1 MTGMRFVAESGLWTT
16 GPTEPATPLVA
27 VLEVSGAVLS
37 WAIDDERAAAA
48 QIAFTDVSR
57 ADWLWRVVG
66 EEGHVALAAAVDNR
80 TDGEQHSIEVTGVD
94 IVPGSVDPLRRLAVG
109 HWLRRWWPASRRDG
123 IPALDRALL
132 DVEVALLTAGAQD
145 FFTDDT
151 LDSDVTELLAPHA
164 TALIGHLRA
173 DDARVRELVR
183 AGAELAD
190 EAGVDDDGWAE
201 LSAALEDSALVSELE
216 LGRRDDYA
224 LAAGTDSGPRG
235 AAPIGRGVAS
245 INWSAVPP
253 GVFDAA
259 EDTVDWSVDPA
270 GPAVVAVVRAAL
282 IGPDPATGIAVRVR
296 SGAVSG
302 DGALDA
308 DGSATLPLVDA
319 QRQPMPESSA
329 WDHDWPATSV
339 IVGADVSEPREV
351 RDRVRRWARARLDHP
366 ADRGADKAFLA
377 EVLAS
382 ESAY

>member
-1 MTGMRFVAESGLWTT
+1 MTGLRFVAESGLWTT
-16 GPTEPATPLVA
+16 GRTEPATPLVA
-27 VLEVSGAVLS
+27 VLELSGAVLS
-37 WAIDDERAAAA
+37 WAIDDPREAAA

-57 ADWLWRVVG
+57 ADWLWRVLG
-66 EEGHVALAAAVDNR
+66 EAGHVAVAAALA
-80 TDGEQHSIEVTGVD
+80 GEPRGLEVTGVE
-94 IVPGSVDPLRRLAVG
+94 IVPGSVAPLRRLAVG

-151 LDSDVTELLAPHA
+151 LDSDVTGLLAPHA
-164 TALIGHLRA
+164 TTLIGYLQA

-190 EAGVDDDGWAE
+190 EAGMDEEGWAE
-201 LSAALEDSALVSELE
+201 LSGALEDSSVVSDLG

-224 LAAGTDSGPRG
+224 LAAGADSGPRG

-245 INWSAVPP
+245 ISWSAVPP
-253 GVFDAA
+253 GIFDAA

-319 QRQPMPESSA
+319 QRRPMPESSA
-329 WDHDWPATSV
+329 WDHDWPSTSV
-339 IVGADVSEPREV
+339 IVGAEASEPREV
-351 RDRVRRWARARLDHP
+351 RDRVRRWARARLDQP
-366 ADRGADKAFLA
+366 GDRGADKAFLA
-377 EVLAS
+377 EVLAG

>member
-16 GPTEPATPLVA
+16 GRTEPATPMVA
-27 VLEVSGAVLS
+27 VLELSGAVLS
-37 WAIDDERAAAA
+37 WAIDDPREAAA

-57 ADWLWRVVG
+57 ADWLWRVLG
-66 EEGHVALAAAVDNR
+66 EAGHVAVAAALA
-80 TDGEQHSIEVTGVD
+80 GEPRGLEVTGVE
-94 IVPGSVDPLRRLAVG
+94 IVPGSVAPLRRLAVG

-151 LDSDVTELLAPHA
+151 LDSDVTGLLAPHA
-164 TALIGHLRA
+164 TTLIGYLQA

-190 EAGVDDDGWAE
+190 EAGMDDDGWAE
-201 LSAALEDSALVSELE
+201 LSGALEDSSVVSDLG

-224 LAAGTDSGPRG
+224 LAAGADSGPRG

-245 INWSAVPP
+245 ISWSAVPP
-253 GVFDAA
+253 GIFDAA

-319 QRQPMPESSA
+319 QRRPMPESSA
-329 WDHDWPATSV
+329 WDHDWPSTSV
-339 IVGADVSEPREV
+339 IVGAEASEPREV
-351 RDRVRRWARARLDHP
+351 RDRVRRWARARLDQP
-366 ADRGADKAFLA
+366 GDRGADKAFLA
-377 EVLAS
+377 EVLAG

>member
-1 MTGMRFVAESGLWTT
+1 MTGMRFVDESGLWST
-16 GPTEPATPLVA
+16 GPTEPATPLVV

-37 WAIDDERAAAA
+37 WAIDDPREAAAR
-48 QIAFTDVSR
+48 IAFTDVSR
-57 ADWLWRVVG
+57 ADWLWRVLG
-66 EEGHVALAAAVDNR
+66 EAGHVAVAAAAV
-80 TDGEQHSIEVTGVD
+80 GEPHSIEVTGVE

-132 DVEVALLTAGAQD
+132 DVEIALLTAGAQD

-164 TALIGHLRA
+164 TALLGHLQA

-190 EAGVDDDGWAE
+190 EAGMDSDRWSE
-201 LSAALEDSALVSELE
+201 LSAALEDSAAVSELA

-224 LAAGTDSGPRG
+224 LAAGADAGPRG

-253 GVFDAA
+253 GIFDAA
-259 EDTVDWSVDPA
+259 EDTVDWSVNPA

-282 IGPDPATGIAVRVR
+282 IGPNPATGIAVRVQ

-308 DGSATLPLVDA
+308 DGSATLRLVDA
-319 QRQPMPESSA
+319 QRRPMPESSA

-339 IVGADVSEPREV
+339 IVGAEISEASEPREV

-366 ADRGADKAFLA
+366 GDRGADKAFLA